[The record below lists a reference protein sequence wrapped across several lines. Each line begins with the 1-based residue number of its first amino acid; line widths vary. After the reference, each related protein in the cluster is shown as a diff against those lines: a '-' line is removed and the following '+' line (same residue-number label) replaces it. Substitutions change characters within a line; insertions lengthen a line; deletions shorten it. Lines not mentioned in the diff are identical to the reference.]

1 MSAPPDWQRRLE
13 RFFVGRASLVGRVP
27 TLEDHCLISSKDPR
41 IWTKPEAHRALIDS
55 LQRELALTTDSEVLE
70 VGCASGFIAC
80 GLAGRVR
87 RYVGVDLAEPS
98 LAVARS
104 MQLPNAEFRRSDGG
118 ALPFA
123 DGAFDAAFAYDVFTN
138 FPNFSD
144 GVPLLGEMVRVVKPG
159 GWAMVGSLTRRST
172 YDAFVKHAAEVSRR
186 LEETDGPWVQ
196 VAMPELPSNDPLSSV
211 APQVVTYNFDPGDF
225 VEWAL
230 DRGID
235 VLVTRVHPE
244 NPYHQFRFNV
254 LLAKR

>member
-1 MSAPPDWQRRLE
+1 MSAPADWQRRLE

-41 IWTKPEAHRALIDS
+41 IWTKPDAHRALIDS
-55 LQRELALTTDSEVLE
+55 VQQSLLLTPDRDVLE

-104 MQLPNAEFRRSDGG
+104 MQLPNAEFKRSDGA
-118 ALPFA
+118 ALPFP
-123 DGAFDAAFAYDVFTN
+123 DNEFDAAFAYDVFTN
-138 FPNFSD
+138 FPSFSD
-144 GVPLLGEMVRVVKPG
+144 GVPLLDEMLRVVKPG
-159 GWAMVGSLTRRST
+159 GRAMAGSLTRRST
-172 YDAFVKHAAEVSRR
+172 YDAFVKHAAEVGRR
-186 LEETDGPWVQ
+186 LEQSDGPWAQ
-196 VAMPELPSNDPLSSV
+196 VTLPDLPATDPLASV
-211 APQVVTYNFDPGDF
+211 APLVVTYNFDPGDF

-230 DRGID
+230 DRNVD

-254 LLAKR
+254 VVTKR